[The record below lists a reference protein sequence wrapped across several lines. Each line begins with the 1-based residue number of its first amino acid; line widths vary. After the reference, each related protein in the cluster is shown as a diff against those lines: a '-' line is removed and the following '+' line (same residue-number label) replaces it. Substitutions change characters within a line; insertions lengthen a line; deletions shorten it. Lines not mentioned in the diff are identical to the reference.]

1 MSTCDPKMYA
11 SGVSL
16 TCGIIVFGVG
26 RLERYQ
32 NVAATNAAT
41 VVAAEQLRYANWI
54 KFIGQFY

>member
-1 MSTCDPKMYA
+1 MYA